1 MSGAANSLNV
11 FAACVL
17 CLTAAAAAESVRLDF
32 FMSPGCESCERIK
45 KVILPLVTDKCEL
58 VEHDMAS
65 PESVP
70 LLLAYQTKCGIES
83 SESLALV
90 IDRAVYLSGA
100 RAITTGL
107 VDCVNAALAEHKRPG
122 WKIPP
127 VPVRDRPMLRRV
139 SVPLV
144 VFGGLADGV
153 NPCAIST
160 LIFFLSL
167 LAANK
172 ASRKTRLLVGVSFV
186 LASFCMY
193 FALGFGFLV
202 ALRQLP
208 AFPQV
213 RRAAVLAFAAA
224 LAVLAA
230 LSFRD
235 AARFRRRGDS
245 SELALQLPAGVKRSI
260 HGWMSARWQWGGP
273 ILGGVVTGFGVTL
286 LESVC
291 TGQGYVPTLAYL
303 LKNEIQSAQTLCLLF
318 LYNVCFVL
326 PLVAVLVLF
335 NCGARIPALIA
346 WSREHLVAAKIL
358 LGLFFLLMAVLIL
371 L

>member
-1 MSGAANSLNV
+1 MNGAANSLNV
-11 FAACVL
+11 FAACALFLMAV
-17 CLTAAAAAESVRLDF
+17 AVAEPVRLDF
-32 FMSPGCESCERIK
+32 FMSPGCESCERIRK
-45 KVILPLVTDKCEL
+45 AVLPQVTGTCEL
-58 VEHDMAS
+58 AEHDMTS

-70 LLLAYQTKCGIES
+70 LLLAYQTKCGVES
-83 SESLALV
+83 SEPLALV
-90 IDRAVYLSGA
+90 IDRTVYLAGA
-100 RAITTGL
+100 RTITTGL

-122 WKIPP
+122 WRLPP
-127 VPVRDRPMLRRV
+127 PPGQDRPILRRV

-153 NPCAIST
+153 NPCAFST

-208 AFPQV
+208 AFPLA
-213 RRAAVLAFAAA
+213 RRAAAWALAAA
-224 LAVLAA
+224 LIVLAA

-235 AARFRRRGDS
+235 AARFSKRGDPG
-245 SELALQLPAGVKRSI
+245 ELALQLPDGVKRSI
-260 HGWMSARWQWGGP
+260 HGWMGTRWHWGGP
-273 ILGGVVTGFGVTL
+273 VLGGAVTGFGVTL

-303 LKNEIQSAQTLCLLF
+303 LKNEIQPTRTLSLLI

-326 PLVAVLVLF
+326 PLLIVLVLF
-335 NCGARIPALIA
+335 NRGVQIPALIA
-346 WSREHLVAAKIL
+346 WSREHLAAAKIL
-358 LGLFFLLMAVLIL
+358 LGLFFLLMAALIL